1 MPENADI
8 DLKKRARRRLVG
20 AIALVLL
27 AALILPSLMDSEPAI
42 PAGELNISIPDMPAP
57 PPEEPLATASAPE
70 TAAAPQSAESAG
82 AITPPAAPTDAAA
95 QQAPQQEEE
104 AMPLPASVSASE
116 APAPAPAPAKETPS
130 SGVQTAPLAPLAP
143 AATPEPSA
151 PAAPVKEETPKAE
164 KPAAQK
170 AKPAAS
176 KAEADKAERERA
188 EAALAG
194 RKPEAKPAAA
204 PKADSASGGGKRYLV
219 QVAAISNAE
228 KAKGIVATLRK
239 NGFNAYTEKAGG
251 LTRIRVSG
259 YNSREAAEQA
269 AEKIRNLKSDVKFS
283 PTVQSQ

>member
-70 TAAAPQSAESAG
+70 AAAAPQSAESAG
-82 AITPPAAPTDAAA
+82 AITPPADAVA

-143 AATPEPSA
+143 AATPEPST

-194 RKPEAKPAAA
+194 RKPEAKPAAGA
-204 PKADSASGGGKRYLV
+204 PKADSASGGKRYLV
-219 QVAAISNAE
+219 QVAAVSNAE

-239 NGFNAYTEKAGG
+239 NGFNAYTEKAGE

>member
-57 PPEEPLATASAPE
+57 PEEPLATASAPE
-70 TAAAPQSAESAG
+70 AAAAPQSAESAG
-82 AITPPAAPTDAAA
+82 AITPPAAPADAAA

-143 AATPEPSA
+143 AATPEPTA

-194 RKPEAKPAAA
+194 RKPEAKPAA
-204 PKADSASGGGKRYLV
+204 PKADSSDKRYLV
-219 QVAAISNAE
+219 QVAAVSNTE

-239 NGFNAYTEKAGG
+239 NGFNAYTEKAGE

>member
-57 PPEEPLATASAPE
+57 PEEPLATARAPE
-70 TAAAPQSAESAG
+70 AATAPQSAESAG
-82 AITPPAAPTDAAA
+82 AITPPAAPADAAA

-104 AMPLPASVSASE
+104 AMPLPASVSASTE
-116 APAPAPAPAKETPS
+116 GELQPLP
-130 SGVQTAPLAPLAP
+130 PLAQQTPPA

-204 PKADSASGGGKRYLV
+204 PKADSSGKRYLV
-219 QVAAISNAE
+219 QVAAVSNAE

-239 NGFNAYTEKAGG
+239 NGFNAYTEKAGE

-259 YNSREAAEQA
+259 YSSREAAEQA

>member
-57 PPEEPLATASAPE
+57 PEEPLATASAPE
-70 TAAAPQSAESAG
+70 AATAPQSAESAG
-82 AITPPAAPTDAAA
+82 AITPPAAPAAAAA
-95 QQAPQQEEE
+95 QQTPQQEEE

-116 APAPAPAPAKETPS
+116 APAPAPAPAKETP

-194 RKPEAKPAAA
+194 RKPETKPAAAA
-204 PKADSASGGGKRYLV
+204 PKADSTSGGKRYLV
-219 QVAAISNAE
+219 QVAAVSNAE

-239 NGFNAYTEKAGG
+239 NGFNAYTEKAGE

>member
-57 PPEEPLATASAPE
+57 PEEPLATASAPE
-70 TAAAPQSAESAG
+70 AAAAPQSAESAG
-82 AITPPAAPTDAAA
+82 SITPPAAPADAAA
-95 QQAPQQEEE
+95 QQTPQQEEE

-151 PAAPVKEETPKAE
+151 PTAPVKEETPKAE
-164 KPAAQK
+164 KPAPQK

-194 RKPEAKPAAA
+194 RKPEARPAAA
-204 PKADSASGGGKRYLV
+204 PKADSSGKRYLV
-219 QVAAISNAE
+219 QVAAVSNAE

-239 NGFNAYTEKAGG
+239 NGFNAYTEKAGE

>member
-57 PPEEPLATASAPE
+57 PEEPLATARAPE
-70 TAAAPQSAESAG
+70 TATAPQSAESAG
-82 AITPPAAPTDAAA
+82 AITPPAAPADAAA
-95 QQAPQQEEE
+95 QQTPQQEEE
-104 AMPLPASVSASE
+104 AMPLPASVSASTE
-116 APAPAPAPAKETPS
+116 GELQPLP
-130 SGVQTAPLAPLAP
+130 PLAQQTPP
-143 AATPEPSA
+143 TTSMPEPSA
-151 PAAPVKEETPKAE
+151 PAAPVNEETPKAE

-204 PKADSASGGGKRYLV
+204 PKADSSGKRYLV
-219 QVAAISNAE
+219 QVAAVSNAE

-239 NGFNAYTEKAGG
+239 NGFNAYTEKAGE

>member
-57 PPEEPLATASAPE
+57 PEEPLATASAPE
-70 TAAAPQSAESAG
+70 AATAPQSAESAG
-82 AITPPAAPTDAAA
+82 AITPPAAPADAAA

-130 SGVQTAPLAPLAP
+130 GVQTAPLAP

-194 RKPEAKPAAA
+194 RKPEARPAAA
-204 PKADSASGGGKRYLV
+204 PKADSSGKRYLV
-219 QVAAISNAE
+219 QVAAVSNAE

-239 NGFNAYTEKAGG
+239 NGFNAYTEKAGE

>member
-57 PPEEPLATASAPE
+57 PEEPLATTSAPE
-70 TAAAPQSAESAG
+70 AATAPQSAEAAG
-82 AITPPAAPTDAAA
+82 AITPPAAPADAAA

-194 RKPEAKPAAA
+194 RKPEARPAAAA

-219 QVAAISNAE
+219 QVAAVSNAE

-239 NGFNAYTEKAGG
+239 NGFNAYTEKAGE

>member
-27 AALILPSLMDSEPAI
+27 AALVLPSLMDSEPAA
-42 PAGELNISIPDMPAP
+42 PPGELNISIPDMPAP
-57 PPEEPLATASAPE
+57 PEEPLATARAPE
-70 TAAAPQSAESAG
+70 TATAPQSAESAG
-82 AITPPAAPTDAAA
+82 AITPPAAPADAAA

-104 AMPLPASVSASE
+104 AMPLPASVSASTE
-116 APAPAPAPAKETPS
+116 GELQPLP
-130 SGVQTAPLAPLAP
+130 PLAQQTPPA

-194 RKPEAKPAAA
+194 RKPEARPAAA

-239 NGFNAYTEKAGG
+239 NGFNAYTEKAGE

>member
-57 PPEEPLATASAPE
+57 PEEPLATASAPE
-70 TAAAPQSAESAG
+70 TATAPQSAESAG
-82 AITPPAAPTDAAA
+82 AITPPAAPADAAA
-95 QQAPQQEEE
+95 QQTPQQEEE
-104 AMPLPASVSASE
+104 AMPLPASVSASAE
-116 APAPAPAPAKETPS
+116 GEQQPLP
-130 SGVQTAPLAPLAP
+130 PLAQQTPP
-143 AATPEPSA
+143 TTSMPEPSA
-151 PAAPVKEETPKAE
+151 PAAPVNEETPKAE

-204 PKADSASGGGKRYLV
+204 PKADSSGKRYLV
-219 QVAAISNAE
+219 QVAAVSNAE

-239 NGFNAYTEKAGG
+239 NGFNAYTEKAGE

>member
-57 PPEEPLATASAPE
+57 PEEPLATASAPVA
-70 TAAAPQSAESAG
+70 AAAPQSAESAG
-82 AITPPAAPTDAAA
+82 AITPPADAAA

-130 SGVQTAPLAPLAP
+130 GVQTAPLAP

-176 KAEADKAERERA
+176 KTDAGKAERERA
-188 EAALAG
+188 EAALEG
-194 RKPEAKPAAA
+194 RKPAAA
-204 PKADSASGGGKRYLV
+204 PKADSSASGKRYLV
-219 QVAAISNAE
+219 QVAAVSNAE

-239 NGFNAYTEKAGG
+239 NGFNAYTEKAGE

>member
-42 PAGELNISIPDMPAP
+42 PAGELNISIPDMPP
-57 PPEEPLATASAPE
+57 PPEEPLATARAPE
-70 TAAAPQSAESAG
+70 AAAAPQSAESAG
-82 AITPPAAPTDAAA
+82 AITPPAAPADAAA
-95 QQAPQQEEE
+95 QQTPQQEEE
-104 AMPLPASVSASE
+104 AMPLPASVSASTE
-116 APAPAPAPAKETPS
+116 GELQPLP
-130 SGVQTAPLAPLAP
+130 PLAQQTPPA

-204 PKADSASGGGKRYLV
+204 PKADSSGKRYLV
-219 QVAAISNAE
+219 QVAAVSNAE

-239 NGFNAYTEKAGG
+239 NGFNAYTEKAGE